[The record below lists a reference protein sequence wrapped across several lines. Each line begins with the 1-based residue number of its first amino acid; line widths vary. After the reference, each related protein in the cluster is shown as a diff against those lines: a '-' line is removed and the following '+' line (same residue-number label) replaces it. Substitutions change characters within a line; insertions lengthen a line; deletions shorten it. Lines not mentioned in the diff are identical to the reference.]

1 MINNEIP
8 PAKNAFTKN
17 GVVHGNNDIAG
28 LYVNVKIWVA
38 NKPIKPITTLQK
50 TIGIKKTGFNI
61 TGIQKIN
68 GSLILNKLGIKANF
82 SIFLYLSLLAV
93 NIDKHNPSVLPL
105 PPKDA
110 NSETKVIVK

>member
-1 MINNEIP
+1 MGRCNNEIHTD
-8 PAKNAFTKN
+8 KNAFTKN

-61 TGIQKIN
+61 TGIPKIN

-82 SIFLYLSLLAV
+82 SRRNFIIDHCTNFIGSKYFNVLSIF
-93 NIDKHNPSVLPL
+93 
-105 PPKDA
+105 
-110 NSETKVIVK
+110 